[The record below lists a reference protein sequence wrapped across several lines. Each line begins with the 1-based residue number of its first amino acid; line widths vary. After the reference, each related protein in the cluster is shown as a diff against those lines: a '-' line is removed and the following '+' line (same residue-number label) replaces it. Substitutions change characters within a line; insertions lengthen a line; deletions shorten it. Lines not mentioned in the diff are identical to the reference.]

1 MPASDNM
8 VSTGMYLPREVVE
21 VLDAAA
27 RRTGLS
33 RAGVVGA
40 LVSRYGPTLNLTS
53 DPEGRKKT
61 SKKSGKTT

>member
-1 MPASDNM
+1 MPAGENM

-33 RAGVVGA
+33 RAGVVAA
-40 LVSRYGPTLNLTS
+40 LVARYGPTLDLTS
-53 DPEGRKKT
+53 TPNGRKKT
-61 SKKSGKTT
+61 SKKSAKTT